1 MSNNIGFENKAKASL
16 DDSLDEISPDIT
28 RRLKQARYA
37 ALEKAKPRSLWS
49 FFPQAATVAFAI
61 AVVSLSLNFNFNQNE
76 TTDTVIAMETET
88 EMEMLTSNDNLEL
101 MEDLEFIQWLVESE
115 QYAG

>member
-1 MSNNIGFENKAKASL
+1 MSKNIEFENKVKAYL
-16 DDSLDEISPDIT
+16 DDSLDELSPDIT
-28 RRLKQARYA
+28 RRLQQARYA

-49 FFPQAATVAFAI
+49 FFPQTATVAVAI

-76 TTDTVIAMETET
+76 TIDTMIAMET

>member
-1 MSNNIGFENKAKASL
+1 MSKNIEFEKKAKAYL
-16 DDSLDEISPDIT
+16 DESLDELSPDIT
-28 RRLKQARYA
+28 RRLQQARYA

-49 FFPQAATVAFAI
+49 FSPQAASVAFAI
-61 AVVSLSLNFNFNQNE
+61 AVVSLSLSFNFNQNE
-76 TTDTVIAMETET
+76 TTDTVIEMET

>member
-1 MSNNIGFENKAKASL
+1 MSKNIEFENKAKAY
-16 DDSLDEISPDIT
+16 LDESLNELSPDIT
-28 RRLKQARYA
+28 RRLQQARNA

-49 FFPQAATVAFAI
+49 FFPQAATAAFAI
-61 AVVSLSLNFNFNQNE
+61 VVVSLSFNFNFNFNQNE
-76 TTDTVIAMETET
+76 TTDTVIAMET

>member
-1 MSNNIGFENKAKASL
+1 MSKNIEFENKAKDYL
-16 DDSLDEISPDIT
+16 DESLDELSPDIT
-28 RRLKQARYA
+28 RRLQQARYA

-49 FFPQAATVAFAI
+49 FFPQAVTAAFAI
-61 AVVSLSLNFNFNQNE
+61 AVVSFALIFSFNQNE
-76 TTDTVIAMETET
+76 TTDTVIAMETEI
-88 EMEMLTSNDNLEL
+88 EMFTSNDNLEL